1 MSWTLATDKCLPPP
15 QSAPHGLC
23 VWILFQ
29 KSPLSPGLANR
40 VLVPEPPG
48 LYVPLLQVSDKL
60 WLLPIV
66 STITLNKCVLNLHW
80 MLQELVTL
88 LYAEP
93 LSMETPDQ
101 ATREVV
107 RCSNGNLSTASS
119 GIAWFYL
126 LYYLYW
132 SHDNFNVFYSRGEIL
147 VRDSNRSD
155 WIYIVKSV
163 STKTQRAQ
171 PNQLHISNTTTD
183 IALCIA
189 IHNWFINWFKRLN
202 RPISIILYA
211 KHGIIPLSLPK
222 LDFVLILVVDKSNHA
237 MAINDGLRKHKLY
250 HFGLIGK
257 NFH

>member
-1 MSWTLATDKCLPPP
+1 MQSHCLWRHQIKRHERSSAVQTEIFQQLP
-15 QSAPHGLC
+15 QE
-23 VWILFQ
+23 
-29 KSPLSPGLANR
+29 SP
-40 VLVPEPPG
+40 
-48 LYVPLLQVSDKL
+48 DF
-60 WLLPIV
+60 ICC
-66 STITLNKCVLNLHW
+66 I
-80 MLQELVTL
+80 
-88 LYAEP
+88 
-93 LSMETPDQ
+93 
-101 ATREVV
+101 
-107 RCSNGNLSTASS
+107 
-119 GIAWFYL
+119 I
-126 LYYLYW
+126 LYW

-163 STKTQRAQ
+163 STKTQRAK
-171 PNQLHISNTTTD
+171 PNQLQLSNTTTD